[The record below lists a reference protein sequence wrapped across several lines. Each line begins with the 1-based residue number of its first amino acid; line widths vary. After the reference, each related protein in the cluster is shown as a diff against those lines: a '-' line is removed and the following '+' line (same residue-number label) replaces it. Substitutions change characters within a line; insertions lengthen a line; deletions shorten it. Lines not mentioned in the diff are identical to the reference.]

1 MTDVR
6 RRHAAHSGRWAT
18 RSASGSCMAWNCCS
32 CRKTQW
38 LWRRWLRAMSRL
50 VPPGWTFCNRAFSRS
65 SADLFPLPPFS
76 LPQLKQDALEKEQQ
90 ITSLQRKVALHE
102 ETIDSHESKLAEYK
116 NLSHESDQHKTSSD
130 NLTRKVQM
138 LEEELERSE
147 KELKETKEQYK
158 TVEIKAEHFQKS
170 LERLTQE
177 RDEME
182 RKYDE
187 ALARLEASKKELEQ
201 LVSEM
206 EGLVSLGLM
215 TRSA

>member
-1 MTDVR
+1 MHPCDGNVVLV
-6 RRHAAHSGRWAT
+6 AT
-18 RSASGSCMAWNCCS
+18 RSGSGAAGSAP
-32 CRKTQW
+32 CRGW
-38 LWRRWLRAMSRL
+38 L
-50 VPPGWTFCNRAFSRS
+50 PPGWTYCNRAFSRS
-65 SADLFPLPPFS
+65 SADFPPPAPS
-76 LPQLKQDALEKEQQ
+76 CPQLKQDALEKEQQ

-102 ETIDSHESKLAEYK
+102 ETIDGHESKLAEYK

-206 EGLVSLGLM
+206 EGLVSFLAWGDHDIVGL
-215 TRSA
+215 TALTQNVSASQ